1 MTNFICKV
9 MTPQGQIVKIKVK
22 ESDKIKCIKKLK
34 KNGMT
39 PISIEPSI
47 LNNIFKSNKK
57 NNLTATIYSKKKK
70 RKILRKSILNSE
82 FLNRVSLNEIK
93 EFTMDF
99 YTLKKSNFNNKHAL
113 LTLVN
118 KTENTYFKKILKNIY
133 DGVEQGKF
141 IYKIMK
147 EYKDVFPIVYINLI
161 KTGELTNSLEASLE
175 YAITYLENEE
185 KIKDKVKNVL
195 FPNIVAFCG
204 IILMLILALL
214 IVIPNL
220 QEIFKTYGINLYI
233 PKFIMF
239 FSKIFGNLAKYW
251 YILIFIIGITVIYV
265 VKCIENE
272 NRKYKFDKFK
282 YENFICGKLVFL
294 LDFSRIIRSIYLNL
308 RNKMRL
314 EEALEISKQ
323 VTQNSCMNYLIE
335 KSINSVY
342 AGKSWFES
350 FEDEKMLNPLILELL
365 KKCSEPK
372 SLYMYD
378 VAIQYI
384 DKEIEKEFEKTLK
397 ILPTISYTIVGI
409 VLLILILTIFIP
421 CMQIFLGGFL
431 FI

>member
-1 MTNFICKV
+1 MTTFICKV

-22 ESDKIKCIKKLK
+22 ESDKIKCVKKLK

-47 LNNIFKSNKK
+47 LNNIFKSNQK
-57 NNLTATIYSKKKK
+57 NNVTATIYSKKKK
-70 RKILRKSILNSE
+70 RKILRKSILSDE
-82 FLNRVSLNEIK
+82 FFNKVSLNEIK

-161 KTGELTNSLEASLE
+161 KTGELTNSLESSLE

-195 FPNIVAFCG
+195 FPNMVAFCG
-204 IILMLILALL
+204 IILMLILAIV

-220 QEIFKTYGINLYI
+220 QEILKTYGINLYI

-239 FSKIFGNLAKYW
+239 FSIFFGSLAKYW
-251 YILIFIIGITVIYV
+251 YIVSFIIGIIVIYF
-265 VKCIENE
+265 VKSIRNE
-272 NRKYKFDKFK
+272 NVKYKFDKFK
-282 YENFICGKLVFL
+282 YENFIFGKLIFL
-294 LDFSRIIRSIYLNL
+294 LDFSRVIRSIYLNL

-323 VTQNSCMNYLIE
+323 VTQNSFLNYLIE
-335 KSINSVY
+335 KSINNVY
-342 AGKSWFES
+342 AGKLWFEI

-365 KKCSEPK
+365 RKCSESK

-384 DKEIEKEFEKTLK
+384 DKEIEKEIEKTLK